1 MSSPN
6 TNIPSFREISG
17 EIGFPLGQN
26 SALDPARLP
35 PGFCCRSINTVF
47 RGNVAQTRPGYRCL
61 MSLPEGNFQGSEF
74 FRPKLG
80 NPVLLFAVEGLVY
93 ISEAPFTEF
102 RQIPGI
108 SFLSY
113 SRQVFFQ
120 QVEQS
125 IEFNPDGSLS
135 FIDAR
140 NLMVMQ
146 DGATAPAVFDGA
158 TATHQFG
165 SGSIPVGTVM
175 DWVSDRLFVGRESKL
190 FASDLANPLSF
201 RETLYV
207 TSAPYF
213 QLPGPITAITR
224 TVGTPIENLLVFTSR
239 TTSLFETNIRDRAQ
253 WITRENFQRVVF
265 PNIGCTANLSVVA
278 MNGLLW
284 WWAEFGLTNFD
295 AASQAFVT
303 STLPYVDMPLTDSKS
318 RLSEDVGGICGLAHE
333 NYLLQSVPWSD
344 VYNRHTWV
352 KDNSL
357 ENPSWSVWTG
367 TRPMVWL
374 SEEINGFTQ
383 VFHVSK
389 DRCGCNILW
398 LSFLPDRLDDRCE
411 ITSVLE
417 TRAYVGTDPLTGR
430 KIRFAD
436 IYLSELFG
444 TVDIAVFYAGAK
456 RGQYKRVLTK
466 RIEAERCRMR
476 YNDTYCYSDVLFD
489 LKKQSR
495 KIRTQDAREIYEL
508 EKQTSCGVER
518 EVDGAEFIDEA
529 FQLLIVWSGPGA
541 VDAVK
546 FFSDPE
552 GGDKLSGYCEEDE
565 TDVRAVRYDGAAE
578 HDEDYATAIATL
590 GATCHELP
598 FRSVRTATITVGD
611 ETAHGIG
618 IAESI
623 VSQQDAD
630 KVAECIARADA
641 GKQLQAVLPSVVSL
655 GGVQ

>member
-1 MSSPN
+1 MAGPN
-6 TNIPSFREISG
+6 TNIPSFRNLDG
-17 EIGFPLGQN
+17 EIGFPFGQN

-35 PGFCCRSINTVF
+35 QGFNCRGYNVVH
-47 RGNVAQTRPGYRCL
+47 RGNIAQTRPGYRCL
-61 MSLPEGNFQGSEF
+61 QSLPDGNFQGAQF

-93 ISEAPFTEF
+93 ISSAPFTTF
-102 RQIPGI
+102 RQVPGI
-108 SFLSY
+108 AFLSY

-120 QVEQS
+120 NVEQS
-125 IEFNPDGSLS
+125 VQANPDGSLTL
-135 FIDAR
+135 IDAR
-140 NLMVMQ
+140 NLLVIQ
-146 DGATAPAVFDGA
+146 DGFTAPAVFDGA
-158 TATHQFG
+158 TAEHQFG
-165 SGSIPVGTVM
+165 PGSIPVGTVM
-175 DWVSDRLFVGRESKL
+175 AFVSDRLWVARGSKL
-190 FASDLANPLSF
+190 FASDLANPTSF
-201 RETLYV
+201 VEPLYV
-207 TSAPYF
+207 TSAPFF

-224 TVGTPIENLLVFTSR
+224 TVGMPIENLLVFTSR
-239 TTSLFETNIRDRAQ
+239 TTSLFQSSIRDRSQ
-253 WITRENFQRVVF
+253 WITTPNFQRIVF
-265 PNIGCTANLSVVA
+265 PNIGCVANLSVVA

-284 WWAEFGLTNFD
+284 WFAEFGLTNFD

-303 STLPYVDMPLTDSKS
+303 STLPYVDMPMTDSKS
-318 RLSEDVGGICGLAHE
+318 RLSEDVGGICGIAVE

-344 VYNRHTWV
+344 VFNRHTWV

-357 ENPSWSVWTG
+357 ENPSWSIWTG

-383 VFHVSK
+383 VFHISK

-417 TRAYVGTDPLTGR
+417 TRAYAGTDPLTG
-430 KIRFAD
+430 KQIRFAD

-444 TVDIAVFYAGAK
+444 TVDIAVFWGGAK

-476 YNDTYCYSDVLFD
+476 YNDRYCYNDVLFD

-565 TDVRAVRYDGAAE
+565 TDVRAVRMDGAAE
-578 HDEDYATAIATL
+578 HDESYAVAIARL
-590 GATCHELP
+590 GATCEELP
-598 FRSVRTATITVGD
+598 FRSARTATITVGD
-611 ETAHGIG
+611 DTAHGIG
-618 IAESI
+618 IAESVI
-623 VSQQDAD
+623 SQQDAD
-630 KVAECIARADA
+630 KVAQCIAEADA
-641 GKQLQAVLPSVVSL
+641 GKQLQAVLPSVVSQ
-655 GGVQ
+655 GGM